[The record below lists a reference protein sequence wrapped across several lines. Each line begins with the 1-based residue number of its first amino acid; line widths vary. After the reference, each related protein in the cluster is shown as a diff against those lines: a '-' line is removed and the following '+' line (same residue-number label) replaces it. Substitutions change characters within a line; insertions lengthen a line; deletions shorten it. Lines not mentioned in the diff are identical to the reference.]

1 MLAAI
6 ALVKARLVCQV
17 NVDFEEGLL
26 LGRRQVMPYDT
37 SVLDKAIAER
47 RARWERE
54 RQIALTRVLQLL
66 DEYGPGF
73 DLPEAYVFGS
83 VTGCGRFDALSDIDI
98 AVGRMAV
105 ASFFQMMTTFSLELD
120 RDVDL
125 VELDKC
131 HFAHRIREKGVRWT
145 RQD

>member
-1 MLAAI
+1 
-6 ALVKARLVCQV
+6 
-17 NVDFEEGLL
+17 
-26 LGRRQVMPYDT
+26 MPYDT

-54 RQIALTRVLQLL
+54 RQITLTQVLQLL
-66 DEYGPGF
+66 DEYGPRF
-73 DLPEAYVFGS
+73 SLREAYVFGS
-83 VTGCGRFDALSDIDI
+83 VTGAGRFDARSDVDI
-98 AVGRMAV
+98 AIGRIPV
-105 ASFFQMMTTFSLELD
+105 ASFFEMMTTLSLELG

-145 RQD
+145 ASTARLNSGLTEWFRDDLSGRLSRRP